1 MTQSNNLKTFGANYN
16 TRDINMTS
24 SMVDTKVMGPMS
36 SGGGVAVNGNI
47 MTAST
52 VVTSLDEECTTI
64 PVTQLM
70 LKRYKTVA
78 KLNNIFFFY
87 KKISS
92 QEDILYILF
101 PFETQVSTES
111 HIKIR

>member
-1 MTQSNNLKTFGANYN
+1 MYFSKGMTQSNNLKTFGANYN
-16 TRDINMTS
+16 TRDNSMVS
-24 SMVDTKVMGPMS
+24 SMVDSKVMGSMS

-70 LKRYKTVA
+70 LKR
-78 KLNNIFFFY
+78 
-87 KKISS
+87 
-92 QEDILYILF
+92 
-101 PFETQVSTES
+101 
-111 HIKIR
+111 

>member
-1 MTQSNNLKTFGANYN
+1 MTFLDYRYNFYFFEGMTQSNNLKTFGANYN
-16 TRDINMTS
+16 NRDINMTS
-24 SMVDTKVMGPMS
+24 SMVDSKIMGPMS

-70 LKRYKTVA
+70 LKR
-78 KLNNIFFFY
+78 
-87 KKISS
+87 
-92 QEDILYILF
+92 
-101 PFETQVSTES
+101 
-111 HIKIR
+111 

>member
-1 MTQSNNLKTFGANYN
+1 MIIDIISMCFSKGMTQSNNLKTFGANYN
-16 TRDINMTS
+16 TRDNGMTK
-24 SMVDTKVMGPMS
+24 SMVESKILGPM

-70 LKRYKTVA
+70 LKR
-78 KLNNIFFFY
+78 
-87 KKISS
+87 
-92 QEDILYILF
+92 
-101 PFETQVSTES
+101 
-111 HIKIR
+111 

>member
-24 SMVDTKVMGPMS
+24 SMVDSKVMGPMS

-52 VVTSLDEECTTI
+52 VVEKKASFVAGKE
-64 PVTQLM
+64 M
-70 LKRYKTVA
+70 LFRYDMISWVA
-78 KLNNIFFFY
+78 PQRY
-87 KKISS
+87 
-92 QEDILYILF
+92 D
-101 PFETQVSTES
+101 
-111 HIKIR
+111 

>member
-1 MTQSNNLKTFGANYN
+1 MIIDIISICFFKGVTQSANLKMFGANYN

-24 SMVDTKVMGPMS
+24 SMVDSKMMGPVS

-52 VVTSLDEECTTI
+52 VVTSLDEECTTM

-70 LKRYKTVA
+70 LKR
-78 KLNNIFFFY
+78 
-87 KKISS
+87 
-92 QEDILYILF
+92 
-101 PFETQVSTES
+101 
-111 HIKIR
+111 

>member
-16 TRDINMTS
+16 TRDNSMVS
-24 SMVDTKVMGPMS
+24 SMVDSKIMGPMS
-36 SGGGVAVNGNI
+36 SGGGGVAVNGNI

-70 LKRYKTVA
+70 LKR
-78 KLNNIFFFY
+78 
-87 KKISS
+87 
-92 QEDILYILF
+92 
-101 PFETQVSTES
+101 
-111 HIKIR
+111 